1 MSGLRKK
8 LVMGFT
14 AASVAAATVGVYS
27 ALHSSLFLVQVVEVN
42 DQTDDAPVDSQTISQ
57 LAAVPTGM
65 VNLFDLDLRAV
76 EQRILT
82 NPWIREVRLQKRF
95 PQTLSIAVTYREPKA
110 LMQNPDGTL
119 SYVDVD
125 GKAFGQVNLKFR
137 SDLPLLTGFHA
148 QPQKQT
154 VDALRIASALEA
166 SASSAGAILS
176 SLEWDRERG
185 YRALISYPMAPK
197 AAPKSQPAKAGRGV
211 AKAPAASPVRSWGR
225 AAVDLGQD
233 FDSRTSDTQLGRLSE
248 VLKYLGANSIPAQQ
262 IWADAEKKIVV
273 KTIHGS

>member
-1 MSGLRKK
+1 MDGLGRK

-14 AASVAAATVGVYS
+14 AVSIAAATIGVYS

-42 DQTDDAPVDSQTISQ
+42 DQSDDAPVDSQTISR
-57 LAAVPTGM
+57 LAAVPAGM

-76 EQRILT
+76 EQRILS
-82 NPWIREVRLQKRF
+82 NHWIREVRLQKRF
-95 PQTLSIAVTYREPKA
+95 PQTLAIAVTYREPKA

-137 SDLPLLTGFHA
+137 SDLPLLSGFHA
-148 QPQKQT
+148 QSQKQT
-154 VDALRIASALEA
+154 VDALKIVSALET
-166 SASSAGAILS
+166 SVSTAGAILS

-185 YRALISYPMAPK
+185 YRALISYPME
-197 AAPKSQPAKAGRGV
+197 AKPQAVAGRGAV
-211 AKAPAASPVRSWGR
+211 KTIAAAPIRSWGR
-225 AAVDLGQD
+225 AAIDLGQEI
-233 FDSRTSDTQLGRLSE
+233 DSRATGIQLSRLSE
-248 VLKYLGANSIPAQQ
+248 VLKYLGANSIPVQQ